1 MSVKVYKIHYNLK
14 NSEGEVIDTSLG
26 GAPLEFVEG
35 SGQVV
40 KGIEKALKD
49 REPGQVLEVT
59 VPPELAYGL
68 RRKELVESISKEAF
82 DGVEVVPGKV
92 LQCQEKGQVKVVK
105 VLDVMEDSVLVD
117 GNHPL
122 AGFTLYFDI
131 ELISVRD
138 ANITEV
144 KSRPS
149 IH

>member
-1 MSVKVYKIHYNLK
+1 MSVKVYTIHYNLK
-14 NSEGEVIDTSLG
+14 NSEGAVIDTSLG
-26 GAPLEFVEG
+26 GEPLEFVQG

-40 KGIEKALKD
+40 KGIEKALEG

-68 RRKELVESISKEAF
+68 RRDELVESIPKASF
-82 DGVEVVPGKV
+82 DGVEAVPGKV
-92 LQCQEKGQVKVVK
+92 LQCQENGQVKIVK
-105 VLDVMEDSVLVD
+105 VLDVKDDMVLVD
-117 GNHPL
+117 SNHPL

-138 ANITEV
+138 ANVSEV
-144 KSRPS
+144 KNRPS